1 MNKKIISIVMSML
14 ITMPS
19 VAQSVI
25 THPWQGNKVAYF
37 GDSITD
43 PNNKASNKKY
53 WSFIKEWLGITPL
66 VYGVSGRQW
75 TDIPR
80 QTAQLKKE
88 HGNDFDAILIFMGT
102 NDYNHAVP
110 LGQWFDEQMESV
122 EYGHEYVKR
131 MENRLRRRPAM
142 DTQTYRGRINI
153 AIDSLKRAFPAKQI
167 VLLTPIHRAGF
178 YAGDKNWQ
186 CTEEYQNRCGLY
198 LDSYVDATTEAGNI
212 WAVPVIDL
220 NALCGLYPMS
230 DEHAQYF
237 NQADTDRLHPND
249 LGHERMARTLMYQL
263 LTLPCNF

>member
-25 THPWQGNKVAYF
+25 THPWQGKKVAYF

-53 WSFIKEWLGITPL
+53 WSFLKEWLGITPL

-122 EYGHEYVKR
+122 
-131 MENRLRRRPAM
+131 
-142 DTQTYRGRINI
+142 
-153 AIDSLKRAFPAKQI
+153 
-167 VLLTPIHRAGF
+167 
-178 YAGDKNWQ
+178 
-186 CTEEYQNRCGLY
+186 
-198 LDSYVDATTEAGNI
+198 
-212 WAVPVIDL
+212 
-220 NALCGLYPMS
+220 
-230 DEHAQYF
+230 
-237 NQADTDRLHPND
+237 
-249 LGHERMARTLMYQL
+249 
-263 LTLPCNF
+263 